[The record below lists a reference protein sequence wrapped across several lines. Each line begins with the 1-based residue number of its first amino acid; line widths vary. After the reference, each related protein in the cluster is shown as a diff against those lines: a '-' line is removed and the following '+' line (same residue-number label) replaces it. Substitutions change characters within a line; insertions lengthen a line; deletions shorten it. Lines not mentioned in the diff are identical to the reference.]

1 MTPDLAAFLDQ
12 LYADGRDFDAGQPD
26 RLDRRRNLEPES
38 AALLRSLID
47 GLTPKSVLEL
57 GTSNGYSTIWMA
69 DVTNLT
75 TVDNDPGRSLDA
87 AANLRAAGVEE
98 KVQRIVADG
107 ATVLTDSADEQ
118 WDFIFLDAERSLYV
132 NWWPDLQRVLANG
145 GLLVVDNVLSHA
157 DQVVSFREHVDQT
170 EGFRSLVLPIG
181 AGLLIIA
188 KQS

>member
-107 ATVLTDSADEQ
+107 ATVLADSADEQ

-132 NWWPDLQRVLANG
+132 NWWPDLQRILANG

-157 DQVVSFREHVDQT
+157 DQVVLFREHVDQT
-170 EGFRSLVLPIG
+170 EGLRSLVLPIG

>member
-1 MTPDLAAFLDQ
+1 MTPDLAVFLDQ

-69 DVTNLT
+69 DVVNLT
-75 TVDNDPGRSLDA
+75 TVDNDPERSLDA
-87 AANLRAAGVEE
+87 AENLRAAGVED
-98 KVQRIVADG
+98 KVVQIVADG
-107 ATVLTDSADEQ
+107 AEILADSVDEQ

-132 NWWPDLQRVLANG
+132 NWWSDLQRVLASG

-157 DQVVSFREHVDQT
+157 DQVAKFREIIDQHHI
-170 EGFRSLVLPIG
+170 LIG
-181 AGLLIIA
+181 
-188 KQS
+188 

>member
-75 TVDNDPGRSLDA
+75 TADNDSG
-87 AANLRAAGVEE
+87 
-98 KVQRIVADG
+98 
-107 ATVLTDSADEQ
+107 
-118 WDFIFLDAERSLYV
+118 
-132 NWWPDLQRVLANG
+132 
-145 GLLVVDNVLSHA
+145 
-157 DQVVSFREHVDQT
+157 
-170 EGFRSLVLPIG
+170 
-181 AGLLIIA
+181 
-188 KQS
+188 